1 MQLGA
6 SEEFPSCG
14 LSSTVNTH
22 DEEDAAFP
30 LAGAPASLLWAPE
43 PGVEAPE
50 DGGQWVASLRPG
62 SAEGS
67 AGSPIPKK
75 RLSSRRCG
83 ALQKGNINIIIIIL
97 FI

>member
-30 LAGAPASLLWAPE
+30 LAGAPAS
-43 PGVEAPE
+43 
-50 DGGQWVASLRPG
+50 
-62 SAEGS
+62 S
-67 AGSPIPKK
+67 AGSQNRVGPDWGPVGGQPRTGAALGSARSPCSQE
-75 RLSSRRCG
+75 RLFPAEGVDITER
-83 ALQKGNINIIIIIL
+83 KY
-97 FI
+97 

>member
-30 LAGAPASLLWAPE
+30 LAGAPASSSGPQNRVG
-43 PGVEAPE
+43 P
-50 DGGQWVASLRPG
+50 DGGRWVASLEPG
-62 SAEGS
+62 EALGSPHSQERLFPAEGVD
-67 AGSPIPKK
+67 ITERKY
-75 RLSSRRCG
+75 
-83 ALQKGNINIIIIIL
+83 
-97 FI
+97 

>member
-30 LAGAPASLLWAPE
+30 LAGAPASSAGPQNRVGPDGGRWAASLE
-43 PGVEAPE
+43 PGRHWGACR
-50 DGGQWVASLRPG
+50 A
-62 SAEGS
+62 
-67 AGSPIPKK
+67 PIPKRGFFQQK
-75 RLSSRRCG
+75 VST
-83 ALQKGNINIIIIIL
+83 LQKGNVNIIIIIL